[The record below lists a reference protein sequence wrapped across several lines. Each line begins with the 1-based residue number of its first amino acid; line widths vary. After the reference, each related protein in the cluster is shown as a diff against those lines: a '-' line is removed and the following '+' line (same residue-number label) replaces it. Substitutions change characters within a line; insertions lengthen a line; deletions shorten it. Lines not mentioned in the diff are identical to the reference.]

1 MMPSNP
7 PPNPRRVDA
16 PHQGPDGHM
25 SRPTLI
31 VLDSPPAAVATER
44 RRFRV
49 TVAMCSG
56 CVLAA
61 VGWAIVTSMVNSEPH
76 DSPGPTSPSAT
87 SQRITRTP
95 LNTAPFS
102 TAIWKPSPASPPSV
116 VESPPTP
123 SPPPPPP
130 PAPFRISLLA
140 IELGFHGQHRAV
152 IYDSALDAVSV
163 VSVGDTA
170 DGSTLTQIHANG
182 VVFADASGRSQTL
195 LLSEAAIAHD
205 APRPSRRRGG
215 RTQ

>member
-1 MMPSNP
+1 MTPSNQSL
-7 PPNPRRVDA
+7 NAHRVET
-16 PHQGPDGHM
+16 PHQGPDGPIAPQM
-25 SRPTLI
+25 LI
-31 VLDSPPAAVATER
+31 VLESPPAAVASER

-49 TVAMCSG
+49 TVATCSG
-56 CVLAA
+56 CFLAA
-61 VGWAIVTSMVNSEPH
+61 VGWAIVTSMVSSQPH

-87 SQRITRTP
+87 SRRITPAP
-95 LNTAPFS
+95 LDTAPFS